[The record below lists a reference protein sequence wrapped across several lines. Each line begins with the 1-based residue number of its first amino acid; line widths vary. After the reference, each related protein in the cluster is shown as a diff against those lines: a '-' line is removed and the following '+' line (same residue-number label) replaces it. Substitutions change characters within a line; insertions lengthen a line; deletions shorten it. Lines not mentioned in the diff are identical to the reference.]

1 MGVNLQQGDLNFLSE
16 EVKRIYQSLVKPD
29 DEDTILN
36 KDFNAYV
43 VFRADTDFPLV
54 QGELRS
60 AVHIRDSH
68 SHTAPLN
75 IGHVICSPQ
84 PPPIVLSSVL

>member
-16 EVKRIYQSLVKPD
+16 EVKHIYQSLVKPD
-29 DEDTILN
+29 DTILN
-36 KDFNAYV
+36 KDFSAYV

-54 QGELRS
+54 QGEFRS

-75 IGHVICSPQ
+75 IGHVAYSPQ
-84 PPPIVLSSVL
+84 HPPILLSSVL